1 MDENILMSNAKNIKG
16 RIFYGWIIASVSFC
30 MTCTAFG
37 ILYSFGVFFK
47 AWVAEWA
54 ISRAFVSGIFSVAF
68 LSYGVASVVM
78 GSLTDRYGP
87 RKIIAVG
94 GLIMGAGCCLTALS
108 HSVGWMY
115 LTWGVMI
122 GIGTGTSYSPTVSTV
137 SRWFNDR
144 KGLAVGIAVSGL
156 GVGTLVF
163 SPLTETLK
171 TALGWRATAF
181 ILGFIVWA
189 VYFTGAFIIRR
200 NPEEMGLQPFSRPIK
215 PSGKCVEG
223 NPMGMANENQLTP
236 LSLGKAIRQS
246 NFWKLFTVHGFWAV
260 GFTIPL
266 VHLVPYSTD
275 MGVLSNAAAALLA
288 SIGAASVAGRVCL
301 GALSERLGT
310 RVSLISLLTFQ
321 AATMIWLSVADTP
334 WMLWIFSFAFGFSY
348 GGLASVFPLMTAE
361 LFGLRAMGSIFG
373 VILLGA
379 TLGGT
384 VGPAMAGFIF
394 DISRSYGIAFLSGA
408 VAMVIGVALSL
419 SLHKAA

>member
-1 MDENILMSNAKNIKG
+1 MDEDVLIRNAENIKG
-16 RIFYGWIIASVSFC
+16 RIFYGWIIAFVSFC
-30 MTCTAFG
+30 ITCTAFG

-47 AWVAEWA
+47 AWIAEWA
-54 ISRAFVSGIFSVAF
+54 VSRAFVSGIFSVAF

-87 RKIIAVG
+87 RKIITIG

-108 HSVGWMY
+108 HSVGLMY

-122 GIGTGTSYSPTVSTV
+122 GIGVGTSYSPTVSTV

-163 SPLTETLK
+163 SPLSEAIK

-181 ILGFIVWA
+181 IIGFIVWI
-189 VYFTGAFIIRR
+189 VYFAGAFIIRR
-200 NPEEMGLQPFSRPIK
+200 NPDEMGLQPFSRSVK
-215 PSGKCVEG
+215 PSGESFKGVQA
-223 NPMGMANENQLTP
+223 GMASENKSSS
-236 LSLGKAIRQS
+236 LSLGEAMKKR
-246 NFWKLFTVHGFWAV
+246 NFWTLFTVHGFWAI
-260 GFTIPL
+260 GFTIPF

-275 MGVLSNAAAALLA
+275 IGVNSNTAAIILAA
-288 SIGAASVAGRVCL
+288 IGGASVAGRVCL
-301 GALSERLGT
+301 GALSERIGT
-310 RVSLISLLTFQ
+310 RISLISLLVFQ
-321 AATMIWLSVADTP
+321 AASMTWLSAADTP
-334 WMLWIFSFAFGFSY
+334 WMLWIFSIAFGFSY
-348 GGLASVFPLMTAE
+348 GGLASVFPLMTGE

-384 VGPAMAGFIF
+384 IGPAMAGFIF
-394 DISRSYGIAFLSGA
+394 DISRTYGIAFLSGA
-408 VAMVIGVALSL
+408 MAMFMGAALAS
-419 SLHKAA
+419 SLHK